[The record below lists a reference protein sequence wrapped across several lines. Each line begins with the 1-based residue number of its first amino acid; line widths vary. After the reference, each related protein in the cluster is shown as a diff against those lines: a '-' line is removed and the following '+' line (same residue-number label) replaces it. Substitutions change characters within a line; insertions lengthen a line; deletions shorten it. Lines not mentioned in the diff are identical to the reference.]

1 MKAEEVTRL
10 EATVRAANPY
20 PSVDAVAASEEL
32 ARMDA
37 LVRLGTGSGS
47 VPSMDGRDIMQT
59 QQEPPRGTSRWTRS
73 GWVAAGFAFVVVL
86 VVGFGLALLRAPF
99 GGEDLTVA
107 VQPTS
112 TIQAPSSTVPEPTV
126 TVATV
131 PIGLLADTTWQQVGT
146 EVTGP
151 VVGLSDIAA
160 IGSGLVAAGFNPGE
174 DFRQDGV
181 ILMSQDGVSWVRVGV
196 TDPALTT
203 GTALIDTI
211 IEGGPGL
218 IAVGRSCEDNSFP
231 CDAGPFPTAWTS
243 VDGSSW
249 TRSVVEAEI
258 GDMTDV
264 VVSDSGLVA
273 AGSVTEFDEEGVL
286 WTRPTV
292 WISDDGVEW
301 SRTWQGEASVNEE
314 YPPSRGVVGGL
325 AVDPDGLMIAF
336 GKTDDGTGGAVVA
349 VWSSIDGETW
359 ERIEADSV
367 AFTAEIGV
375 MPMDASWGPNGF
387 VMVGTEVVGKN
398 RFSGGPE
405 VDVAVWHSPDGRG
418 WTRIDTSDQ
427 DFGTTGSLSSIVG
440 NELGF
445 TAAGPYGF
453 GLGRGPVSV
462 WTSTDGMTWNSA
474 GTVDGEYAGAII
486 ATDTGTLI
494 AGQTLIGDDDVAA
507 NYVAAIWIGPILDP
521 RSP

>member
-20 PSVDAVAASEEL
+20 PSVEAVAASEEL
-32 ARMDA
+32 VRMDA
-37 LVRLGTGSGS
+37 LVRMGTSSGS
-47 VPSMDGRDIMQT
+47 VPSVDGRDIMQT
-59 QQEPPRGTSRWTRS
+59 QQQPPRETSRRTRS
-73 GWVAAGFAFVVVL
+73 GWVAAGFAFAVVL
-86 VVGFGLALLRAPF
+86 VIGAGLAILQAPL
-99 GGEDLTVA
+99 GGENATVA
-107 VQPTS
+107 DQPTA
-112 TIQAPSSTVPEPTV
+112 TIQASSSTAPPTTV
-126 TVATV
+126 TTTSVPATPPAV
-131 PIGLLADTTWQQVGT
+131 TTWQQVGT
-146 EVTGP
+146 EVTEP

-160 IGSGLVAAGFNPGE
+160 IGSGFVAAGFNPGK

-181 ILMSQDGVSWVRVGV
+181 ILMSEDGLSWVRVAES
-196 TDPALTT
+196 DPALTT
-203 GTALIDTI
+203 GTVLIDAI

-231 CDAGPFPTAWTS
+231 CEAGPFPTAWTS

-249 TRSVVEAEI
+249 TRSVVGVEI
-258 GDMTDV
+258 GDMIDV

-273 AGSVTEFDEEGVL
+273 AGSITEFDEEGVL

-292 WISDDGVEW
+292 WMSDDGVEW
-301 SRTWQGEASVNEE
+301 SRTWQGEASMNDE
-314 YPPSRGVVGGL
+314 YPPSRGVIGGL
-325 AVDPDGLMIAF
+325 AVGPDGLMIAF

-367 AFTAEIGV
+367 AFTTEIGV
-375 MPMDASWGPNGF
+375 MPMDASWGPTGF

-440 NELGF
+440 NESGF

-453 GLGRGPVSV
+453 GLGFGPVSV
-462 WTSTDGMTWNSA
+462 WISTDGLTWTSA

-507 NYVAAIWIGPILDP
+507 NYVAAIWIGPTLDP